1 MSVYTS
7 VKHGSEYTT
16 FGHTEPDLLSP
27 VRCRE
32 SIRKLDGS
40 STDVDELRTTL
51 ERGVPRALKAHT
63 PNSSPDAIVSH
74 CASSMTVSQ
83 LVSVRH
89 VMERVVQ
96 IKSRE

>member
-1 MSVYTS
+1 MSMSVYTS

-51 ERGVPRALKAHT
+51 ERVCRVLLRLILLILVLMLL
-63 PNSSPDAIVSH
+63 SAIVPH
-74 CASSMTVSQ
+74 Q
-83 LVSVRH
+83 
-89 VMERVVQ
+89 
-96 IKSRE
+96 

>member
-1 MSVYTS
+1 M
-7 VKHGSEYTT
+7 
-16 FGHTEPDLLSP
+16 
-27 VRCRE
+27 
-32 SIRKLDGS
+32 
-40 STDVDELRTTL
+40 
-51 ERGVPRALKAHT
+51 PRALKAHT